1 MRAMLIL
8 LAGAVI
14 GALVAFSAANAL
26 HQRNAWPRGVMN
38 VLQHHVGELRRLQRQ
53 NDCAPAKSA
62 AHFQRLA
69 QTGADIGPAFA
80 DEKPDFHDQARRFVD
95 TSSRLGNEAPP
106 NCQALD
112 QALQQTSDACESCHR
127 QYR

>member
-1 MRAMLIL
+1 MRALLIL
-8 LAGAVI
+8 LAGVVI

-26 HQRNAWPRGVMN
+26 YQRNAWPRGVMN
-38 VLQHHVGELRRLQRQ
+38 VLQHHVGELRRLQRR
-53 NDCAPAKSA
+53 NDCAPEKSA

-69 QTGADIGPAFA
+69 QTGADIGPAFT

-95 TSSRLGNEAPP
+95 ASNRLGAEAPA